1 MPNREILDVVNDL
14 YRNTVMLWQPV
25 LVVLGFKLVA
35 SLTALCRPRCLIAR
49 GVDWLA
55 TWTLIAVILL
65 IVQTAV
71 RF

>member
-1 MPNREILDVVNDL
+1 
-14 YRNTVMLWQPV
+14 MLWQPV
-25 LVVLGFKLVA
+25 LAVLVFKLIA
-35 SLTALCRPRCLIAR
+35 GLTIICRPRCLIAR

>member
-1 MPNREILDVVNDL
+1 MPNREILDVVSDL

-25 LVVLGFKLVA
+25 VAVLGFKLLS
-35 SLTALCRPRCLIAR
+35 SLAVCVRHCRILMA
-49 GVDWLA
+49 VDWLA